1 MTDILK
7 KIEATKRDEIELAK
21 ERIRPSEMEAR
32 AQDAPPSR
40 GFADAIRRKH
50 AEGRPSSPRSRRRA
64 PPRG

>member
-50 AEGRPSSPRSRRRA
+50 AEGQIGRA
-64 PPRG
+64 HV